1 MTETSKHTQPLAR
14 GEIRRHTVG
23 AQTFQIMHAVAG
35 GYVQVAIRVED
46 EPTHVVCLE
55 MAMDERKA
63 LATYAEL
70 IRIAELVAAPER
82 GDSEDEDIAEPL
94 TPEGTE
100 ALRVRA
106 GFEPTMASETNP
118 HPTAPGGIWDTMGTC
133 PECGT
138 PTGFPC
144 VEVEIWSD
152 GKRLQAYPHTNRLS
166 TKPEFAAS
174 AALAKTF
181 GGAIVDPADALPTP
195 APTRAEKRF
204 ADMTHGELR
213 TLVRKLGQPV
223 GNATWNQ
230 LATLAERAEA
240 QGLVTQPDET
250 TPAPTRADD
259 VAALRAEVEA
269 HWRDGQL
276 PNYMATLFD
285 RIAGAVPQP
294 TRVWMHR
301 CGVVLIN
308 DTEPPPCHVCVS
320 TPQIPFVRLYS
331 LSEIR

>member
-1 MTETSKHTQPLAR
+1 MTETSEHTQPLAR

-23 AQTFQIMHAVAG
+23 VQTFQIMHALAG
-35 GYVQVAIRVED
+35 SYVQVAIRTED

-55 MAMDERKA
+55 MAMDEHKA

-82 GDSEDEDIAEPL
+82 GDSEDEDTAEPL
-94 TPEGTE
+94 TPEGAE

-106 GFEPTMASETNP
+106 GFAVAPVGLGPVPMDRSADGVPEVEQCDDCETTGQNCWA
-118 HPTAPGGIWDTMGTC
+118 HGGHERSWGRGAPGPV
-133 PECGT
+133 PEG
-138 PTGFPC
+138 PYG
-144 VEVEIWSD
+144 
-152 GKRLQAYPHTNRLS
+152 
-166 TKPEFAAS
+166 
-174 AALAKTF
+174 ALA
-181 GGAIVDPADALPTP
+181 A
-195 APTRAEKRF
+195 F
-204 ADMTHGELR
+204 ADDAR
-213 TLVRKLGQPV
+213 RVA
-223 GNATWNQ
+223 N
-230 LATLAERAEA
+230 
-240 QGLVTQPDET
+240 D
-250 TPAPTRADD
+250 PAPTRADD